1 MEAEDSF
8 VESVSSFHLYM
19 SSRDGTWVTRLSG
32 KCFQPPSHL
41 TGPGFAVFF
50 NFLLKGSF
58 SVS

>member
-1 MEAEDSF
+1 MEAKDSF
-8 VESVSSFHLYM
+8 VELVFFFHLHM
-19 SSRDGTWVTRLSG
+19 SSRDGTRVTRLSG
-32 KCFQPPSHL
+32 KCFQPPSRL